1 MTQGGYQVI
10 IILLIKSEVAAA
22 KKQYFFA
29 ISVLNW
35 VFTSVIQSLRFTNDY
50 KFGISVNTY
59 Q

>member
-1 MTQGGYQVI
+1 M
-10 IILLIKSEVAAA
+10 AAA
-22 KKQYFFA
+22 KKQYFSVLSA

-35 VFTSVIQSLRFTNDY
+35 VFTSVIQSPLFTNDY